1 MLKVF
6 RDKIFVQFLWG
17 FMGLHLLNI
26 SIDAADQNPQHI
38 PEDLSIND
46 QESILEV
53 VFEQLLEFEN
63 LFIEFDDNDNE
74 DLNNIKIVKPD
85 FSLFK
90 ATSNHLFKFLFVQQ
104 HVFPEYL
111 FFLAQRVIPIDSP
124 PPEN

>member
-1 MLKVF
+1 
-6 RDKIFVQFLWG
+6 
-17 FMGLHLLNI
+17 MGLHLLNI
-26 SIDAADQNPQHI
+26 SIDAADPNPQHI

-90 ATSNHLFKFLFVQQ
+90 ATSNYLFKFSFAQQ